1 MRAIVPDGTSL
12 FGCRDGAAAGIVV
25 VVTTTDLAPI
35 AVRAAAPTDVPLPD
49 ESAGL
54 TWRPLTRDDSEALL
68 RLLGVV
74 EEADAAP
81 YRTSLE
87 EIDEEFDGD
96 WKDHALDTLAGIDAD
111 GVIRAYARV
120 NQPPGDARVV
130 RAFLD
135 GAVDPQW
142 RGRGI
147 GRQVLA
153 WEAARGRQLL
163 ASSGKELPARLATFT
178 DDGAGS
184 TVRLLRAGGFTPAR
198 FYAEM
203 RRPLD
208 VELPAI
214 EVPAGLRIV
223 PWSPELDEQVR
234 LAHNEAFADHWG
246 SEPRTAQDW
255 SQGRSMFAPTWS
267 VVAVDD
273 ATGEVAG
280 YLLSARFEH
289 DWPVLGYKA
298 GYTDILGVRRA
309 WRGRRLA
316 PALLATVMAAYRADG
331 MDMAELGVDTA
342 NPSGAH
348 RLYEGLGYAVFHS
361 STMFSIEL

>member
-1 MRAIVPDGTSL
+1 MTA
-12 FGCRDGAAAGIVV
+12 
-25 VVTTTDLAPI
+25 TDLAPI
-35 AVRAAAPTDVPLPD
+35 AVRAAAPADAPLPTD
-49 ESAGL
+49 TPGIA
-54 TWRPLTRDDSEALL
+54 WRPLTRDDVPALT
-68 RLLGVV
+68 RLVTAV
-74 EEADAAP
+74 EEADDTP
-81 YRTSLE
+81 YRTSAE

-96 WKDHALDTLAGIDAD
+96 WKDPARDTLAGVDAD
-111 GVIRAYARV
+111 DVIRAFARV

-153 WEAARGRQLL
+153 WEEARGRQLL
-163 ASSGKELPARLATFT
+163 AASGKDLPGRLAVFT
-178 DDGAGS
+178 DDAAEA

-198 FYAEM
+198 YYAEM

-214 EVPAGLRIV
+214 EVPDGLSIV
-223 PWSPELDEQVR
+223 PWSAELDDPVR

-255 SQGRSMFAPTWS
+255 AQGRSMFAPAWS
-267 VVAVDD
+267 FVAIDD

-280 YLLSARFEH
+280 YLVSGRYEQ
-289 DWPVLGYKA
+289 DWPVIGYKA
-298 GYTDILGVRRA
+298 GYTDLLGVRRA

-342 NPSGAH
+342 NQSGAH

>member
-1 MRAIVPDGTSL
+1 M
-12 FGCRDGAAAGIVV
+12 
-25 VVTTTDLAPI
+25 TTDLAPI
-35 AVRAAAPTDVPLPD
+35 AERAAAPADVPLP
-49 ESAGL
+49 SGTHGL
-54 TWRPLTRDDSEALL
+54 TWRPLTRDDVPALT
-68 RLLGVV
+68 RLLNAV
-74 EEADAAP
+74 EEADSAP
-81 YRTSLE
+81 FRTSAE
-87 EIDEEFDGD
+87 EVDDEFEGD
-96 WKDHALDTLAGIDAD
+96 WKDHARDTLAGVDAD

-153 WEAARGRQLL
+153 WETARGRQLL
-163 ASSGKELPARLATFT
+163 AASGKELPGRLAVFT
-178 DDGAGS
+178 QDEAEA
-184 TVRLLRAGGFTPAR
+184 TVRLLHASDFTPVR

-208 VELPAI
+208 IELPPVV
-214 EVPAGLRIV
+214 VPEGLRIV
-223 PWSPELDEQVR
+223 PWTPELDDQVR
-234 LAHNEAFADHWG
+234 LAHNDAFADHWG
-246 SEPRTAQDW
+246 SEPRTPGEWA
-255 SQGRSMFAPTWS
+255 QGRSMFAPMWS
-267 VVAVDD
+267 FVAIDD
-273 ATGEVAG
+273 ASGEVAG
-280 YLLSARFEH
+280 YLVSGRYEH
-289 DWPVLGYKA
+289 DWPVIGYKA
-298 GYTDILGVRRA
+298 GYTDLLGVRRA

-342 NPSGAH
+342 NQSGAH

>member
-1 MRAIVPDGTSL
+1 M
-12 FGCRDGAAAGIVV
+12 
-25 VVTTTDLAPI
+25 TTTDLAPI
-35 AVRAAAPTDVPLPD
+35 AVRAAAPADAPLPTGTP
-49 ESAGL
+49 GL
-54 TWRPLTRDDSEALL
+54 TWRPLTRDDVAALT
-68 RLLGVV
+68 RLLGAV
-74 EEADAAP
+74 EEADGAP
-81 YRTSLE
+81 YRTSAE

-96 WKDHALDTLAGIDAD
+96 WKDPARDTLAGVDAD
-111 GVIRAYARV
+111 GVIRAYARA
-120 NQPPGDARVV
+120 NQPPGDVRVV

-135 GAVDPQW
+135 GAVDPLW
-142 RGRGI
+142 RGQGI

-153 WEAARGRQLL
+153 WEVARGRQLL
-163 ASSGKELPARLATFT
+163 AASGKELPGRLAAFT
-178 DDGAGS
+178 DDGAEA
-184 TVRLLRAGGFTPAR
+184 TVRLLRAGGFTAAR

-208 VELPAI
+208 VELPVI
-214 EVPAGLRIV
+214 EVPDGLSIV
-223 PWSPELDEQVR
+223 PWSAELDDPVR

-255 SQGRSMFAPTWS
+255 AQGRSMFAPAWS
-267 VVAVDD
+267 FVAVDD

-280 YLLSARFEH
+280 YLVSGRYEH
-289 DWPVLGYKA
+289 DWPVIGYKA
-298 GYTDILGVRRA
+298 GYTELLGVRRA

-342 NPSGAH
+342 NQSGAH

>member
-1 MRAIVPDGTSL
+1 M
-12 FGCRDGAAAGIVV
+12 
-25 VVTTTDLAPI
+25 VVTATDLAPI
-35 AVRAAAPTDVPLPD
+35 AERAAAPADAPVPTGTD
-49 ESAGL
+49 GL
-54 TWRPLTRDDSEALL
+54 TWRPLTRDDVPALT
-68 RLLGVV
+68 RLVTAV
-74 EEADAAP
+74 EEAESAP
-81 YRTSLE
+81 YRTSAE
-87 EIDEEFDGD
+87 EIDDEFDGA
-96 WKDHALDTLAGIDAD
+96 WKDHARDTLAGVDAD

-135 GAVDPQW
+135 GCVDPQW

-153 WEAARGRQLL
+153 WETARGRQRL
-163 ASSGKELPARLATFT
+163 AASGKDLPGRLAVFVHDNAETT
-178 DDGAGS
+178 I
-184 TVRLLRAGGFTPAR
+184 RLLRASGFTPAR
-198 FYAEM
+198 YYAEM

-208 VELPAI
+208 VELPPVD
-214 EVPAGLRIV
+214 VPPGLRIV
-223 PWSPELDEQVR
+223 PWTPELDEQVR

-246 SEPRTAQDW
+246 SEPRTADEW
-255 SQGRSMFAPTWS
+255 AQGRSMFAPTWS
-267 VVAVDD
+267 FVAIDD

-280 YLLSARFEH
+280 YLLSSRFEH
-289 DWPVLGYKA
+289 DWPVIGYKA
-298 GYTDILGVRRA
+298 GYTDLLGVRRA

-316 PALLATVMAAYRADG
+316 AALLATVMVAYRADG

-342 NPSGAH
+342 NQSGAH

>member
-1 MRAIVPDGTSL
+1 MVA
-12 FGCRDGAAAGIVV
+12 
-25 VVTTTDLAPI
+25 VTTTDLAPI
-35 AVRAAAPTDVPLPD
+35 AERAAAPAELPLPSD
-49 ESAGL
+49 TFGL
-54 TWRPLTRDDSEALL
+54 TWRPLTRDDVPALT
-68 RLLGVV
+68 RLLNAV

-81 YRTSLE
+81 FRTSAE
-87 EIDEEFDGD
+87 EVDDEFDGE
-96 WKDHALDTLAGIDAD
+96 WKDHARDTLAGVDAD
-111 GVIRAYARV
+111 GEIRAYARV

-135 GAVDPQW
+135 GAVHPQW

-147 GRQVLA
+147 GREVLA
-153 WEAARGRQLL
+153 WETARGRQLL
-163 ASSGKELPARLATFT
+163 AASGKELPGRLAVFT
-178 DDGAGS
+178 QDAAEA
-184 TVRLLRAGGFTPAR
+184 TVRLARASGFTPVR

-208 VELPAI
+208 AELPPIGA
-214 EVPAGLRIV
+214 PDGLRIV
-223 PWSPELDEQVR
+223 PWTTELDDQVR

-246 SEPRTAQDW
+246 SEPRTAEEW
-255 SQGRSMFAPTWS
+255 VQGRSMFAPAWS
-267 VVAVDD
+267 FVAVDD

-280 YLLSARFEH
+280 YLLSGRYEH
-289 DWPVLGYKA
+289 DWPVIGYRA
-298 GYTDILGVRRA
+298 GYTDLLGVRRA

-316 PALLATVMAAYRADG
+316 AALLATVMAAYRADG

-342 NPSGAH
+342 NQSGAH

>member
-1 MRAIVPDGTSL
+1 M
-12 FGCRDGAAAGIVV
+12 
-25 VVTTTDLAPI
+25 TTTDLAPI
-35 AVRAAAPTDVPLPD
+35 AVRAAAPADAPLP
-49 ESAGL
+49 ESTDGL
-54 TWRPLTRDDSEALL
+54 TWRPLTRDDVPALT
-68 RLLGVV
+68 RLLNVV
-74 EEADAAP
+74 EEADHAP
-81 YRTSLE
+81 FRTSTE
-87 EIDEEFDGD
+87 EVDDEFDGD
-96 WKDHALDTLAGIDAD
+96 WKDHARDTLAGVDAD

-153 WEAARGRQLL
+153 WELARGRQLL
-163 ASSGKELPARLATFT
+163 AASGKELPGRLAVFT
-178 DDGAGS
+178 QDEADA
-184 TVRLLRAGGFTPAR
+184 TIRLLRASGLTPVR
-198 FYAEM
+198 YYAEM

-208 VELPAI
+208 VELPPI
-214 EVPAGLRIV
+214 EVPEGLSIV
-223 PWSPELDEQVR
+223 PWSAELDEQAR

-246 SEPRTAQDW
+246 SEPRTAEEW
-255 SQGRSMFAPTWS
+255 VQGRSMFAPAWS
-267 VVAVDD
+267 FLAVDD

-280 YLLSARFEH
+280 YLLSGRYEH
-289 DWPVLGYKA
+289 DWPVIGYKA
-298 GYTDILGVRRA
+298 GYTDLLGVRRA

-316 PALLATVMAAYRADG
+316 AALLATVMAAYRADG

-342 NPSGAH
+342 NQSGAH

>member
-1 MRAIVPDGTSL
+1 MA
-12 FGCRDGAAAGIVV
+12 

-35 AVRAAAPTDVPLPD
+35 AVRAAAPADLPLPTGTP
-49 ESAGL
+49 GL
-54 TWRPLTRDDSEALL
+54 TWRPLTRDDVAPLT
-68 RLLGVV
+68 RLVTAV
-74 EEADAAP
+74 EEADGAP
-81 YRTSLE
+81 YRTSAE

-96 WKDHALDTLAGIDAD
+96 WKDHARDTLAGVEPD

-120 NQPPGDARVV
+120 NQPPGDTRVV

-153 WEAARGRQLL
+153 WEVARGRQVL
-163 ASSGKELPARLATFT
+163 AASGKELPARLASQT
-178 DDGAGS
+178 DDGADA
-184 TVRLLRAGGFTPAR
+184 TARLLRAAGFAPMR

-214 EVPAGLRIV
+214 EVPDGVRIE
-223 PWSPELDEQVR
+223 PWADERDDQVR

-246 SEPRTAQDW
+246 SEPRTADDW
-255 SQGRSMFAPTWS
+255 AQGRSMFAPAWS
-267 VVAVDD
+267 FVAVDE
-273 ATGEVAG
+273 ATDEVAG
-280 YLLSARFEH
+280 YLVSGRYEQ
-289 DWPVLGYKA
+289 DWPVIGYKA
-298 GYTDILGVRRA
+298 GYTDLLGVRRA

-316 PALLATVMAAYRADG
+316 PALLAIVMAAYRADG

-342 NPSGAH
+342 NQSGAH

>member
-1 MRAIVPDGTSL
+1 MTA
-12 FGCRDGAAAGIVV
+12 
-25 VVTTTDLAPI
+25 TDLAPI
-35 AVRAAAPTDVPLPD
+35 AERAAAPADAPVPTGTD
-49 ESAGL
+49 GL
-54 TWRPLTRDDSEALL
+54 TWRPLTRDDVPALT
-68 RLLGVV
+68 RLVTAV
-74 EEADAAP
+74 EEAESAP
-81 YRTSLE
+81 YRTSAE
-87 EIDEEFDGD
+87 EIDDEFDGA
-96 WKDHALDTLAGIDAD
+96 WKDHARDTLAGVDAD

-135 GAVDPQW
+135 GCVDPQW

-153 WEAARGRQLL
+153 WETARGRQRL
-163 ASSGKELPARLATFT
+163 AASGKDLPGRLAVFVHDNAETT
-178 DDGAGS
+178 I
-184 TVRLLRAGGFTPAR
+184 RLLRASGFTPAR
-198 FYAEM
+198 YYAEM

-208 VELPAI
+208 VELPPVD
-214 EVPAGLRIV
+214 VPPGLRIV
-223 PWSPELDEQVR
+223 PWTPELDEQVR

-246 SEPRTAQDW
+246 SEPRTADEW
-255 SQGRSMFAPTWS
+255 AQGRSMFAPTWS
-267 VVAVDD
+267 FVAIDD

-280 YLLSARFEH
+280 YLLSSRFEH
-289 DWPVLGYKA
+289 DWPVIGYKA
-298 GYTDILGVRRA
+298 GYTDLLGVRRA

-316 PALLATVMAAYRADG
+316 AALLATVMVAYRADG

-342 NPSGAH
+342 NQSGAH

>member
-1 MRAIVPDGTSL
+1 VDTA
-12 FGCRDGAAAGIVV
+12 
-25 VVTTTDLAPI
+25 TTTDLAPI
-35 AVRAAAPTDVPLPD
+35 AVRAAAPAVAPLPSD
-49 ESAGL
+49 VDGL
-54 TWRPLTRDDSEALL
+54 TWRPLTRDDVPALT
-68 RLLGVV
+68 RLLNAV

-81 YRTSLE
+81 FRTAP
-87 EIDEEFDGD
+87 DEVDDEFDGE
-96 WKDHALDTLAGIDAD
+96 WKDHARDTLAGVDAD

-153 WEAARGRQLL
+153 WEMARGRQLL
-163 ASSGKELPARLATFT
+163 AASGKDLPGRLAVFT
-178 DDGAGS
+178 HDEAEA
-184 TVRLLRAGGFTPAR
+184 TVRLARASGFTPVR

-208 VELPAI
+208 IELPPVV
-214 EVPAGLRIV
+214 VPDGVRIV
-223 PWSPELDEQVR
+223 PWSAELDDQVR
-234 LAHNEAFADHWG
+234 LAHNAAFADHWG
-246 SEPRTAQDW
+246 SEPRTAQEW
-255 SQGRSMFAPTWS
+255 AQGRSMFAPSWS
-267 VVAVDD
+267 FVAVDE

-280 YLLSARFEH
+280 YLMSGRYEH
-289 DWPVLGYKA
+289 DWPVIGYKA
-298 GYTDILGVRRA
+298 GYTDLLGVRRE

-342 NPSGAH
+342 NQTGAH
-348 RLYEGLGYAVFHS
+348 RLYEGLGYVVFHS

>member
-1 MRAIVPDGTSL
+1 MTA
-12 FGCRDGAAAGIVV
+12 
-25 VVTTTDLAPI
+25 TDLAPI
-35 AVRAAAPTDVPLPD
+35 AERAAAPAELPMPTRTP
-49 ESAGL
+49 GL
-54 TWRPLTRDDSEALL
+54 DWRPLTREDVPALT
-68 RLLGVV
+68 RLVTAV
-74 EEADAAP
+74 EEADGAP
-81 YRTSLE
+81 YRMSQE
-87 EIDEEFDGD
+87 EIDEEFDGA
-96 WKDHALDTLAGIDAD
+96 WKDHARDTLAGVDAD

-147 GRQVLA
+147 GRQLLA
-153 WEAARGRQLL
+153 WEEARGRQLL
-163 ASSGKELPARLATFT
+163 AASGKDLPARLAAFT
-178 DDGAGS
+178 DDNAEA

-198 FYAEM
+198 YYAEM

-214 EVPAGLRIV
+214 DVPAGLSIV
-223 PWSPELDEQVR
+223 PWRPDLDEQVR

-246 SEPRTAQDW
+246 SEPRTAEDW

-267 VVAVDD
+267 FVAVDD

-280 YLLSARFEH
+280 YLMSGRFEH
-289 DWPVLGYKA
+289 DWPVIGYKA
-298 GYTDILGVRRA
+298 GYTDLLGVRRA

-342 NPSGAH
+342 NQSGAH

-361 STMFSIEL
+361 STLFSIEL

>member
-1 MRAIVPDGTSL
+1 M
-12 FGCRDGAAAGIVV
+12 
-25 VVTTTDLAPI
+25 VVTATDLAPI
-35 AVRAAAPTDVPLPD
+35 AERAAAPAAAPLPTGTD
-49 ESAGL
+49 GL
-54 TWRPLTRDDSEALL
+54 TWRPLTRDDVPALA
-68 RLLGVV
+68 RLVTAV
-74 EEADAAP
+74 EEAEAAP
-81 YRTSLE
+81 YRTSAE
-87 EIDEEFDGD
+87 EIDDEFDGD
-96 WKDHALDTLAGIDAD
+96 WKDHARDTLAGVDTD

-135 GAVDPQW
+135 GCVDPQW

-153 WEAARGRQLL
+153 WETARGRQRL
-163 ASSGKELPARLATFT
+163 ASSGKDLPGRLAVFVHDNAETT
-178 DDGAGS
+178 I
-184 TVRLLRAGGFTPAR
+184 RLLRASGFTPVR
-198 FYAEM
+198 YYAEM

-208 VELPAI
+208 AELPPVD
-214 EVPAGLRIV
+214 VPAGLRIV
-223 PWSPELDEQVR
+223 PWTPELDEQVR

-246 SEPRTAQDW
+246 SEPRTADEW
-255 SQGRSMFAPTWS
+255 AQGRSMFAPTWS
-267 VVAVDD
+267 FVAIDD

-280 YLLSARFEH
+280 YLLSSRFEH
-289 DWPVLGYKA
+289 DWPVIGYKA
-298 GYTDILGVRRA
+298 GYTDLLGVRRA

-316 PALLATVMAAYRADG
+316 AALLATVMVAYRADG

-342 NPSGAH
+342 NQSGAH